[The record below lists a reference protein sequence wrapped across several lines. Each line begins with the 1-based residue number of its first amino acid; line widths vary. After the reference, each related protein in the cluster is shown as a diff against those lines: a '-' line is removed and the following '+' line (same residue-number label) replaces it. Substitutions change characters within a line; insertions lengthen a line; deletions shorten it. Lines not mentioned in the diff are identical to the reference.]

1 MVESILPSPYM
12 LSYIGQQHCRI
23 VAFSRCLVFEC
34 RMTALKVVGMDIL
47 PDGTPCLPNVIVLR
61 QISFFILEAAEPSLN
76 HDVICPPAFPVHA
89 LTDPIF
95 LYKVNVL
102 LTCELASLI
111 RIQDLRFRYFKGFF
125 QGGDHHPCIKSIIDF
140 PADNTAAVPVNHGRQ
155 IQESAPDGDIGNIDG
170 PCLVWSVYHCITQE
184 IRTYP
189 GLLHPLRKIHF
200 RINGINIHLIH
211 ITPCFASADLIST
224 GFQLRR
230 HLSGTPGW
238 IIRMQMVNDL
248 LTGQFFVRYWRAFII
263 NAGTIN
269 TEKPGTNRS
278 GELFSRQKVLD

>member
-1 MVESILPSPYM
+1 M

-34 RMTALKVVGMDIL
+34 GMTALKVVGVDIL

-95 LYKVNVL
+95 LYEVNVL
-102 LTCELASLI
+102 LTCELTSLI
-111 RIQDLRFRYFKGFF
+111 RIQDLRFRYFEGLF
-125 QGGDHHPCIKSIIDF
+125 QGVDHHPCIKSIIDF
-140 PADNTAAVPVNHGRQ
+140 PADNTAAVPVDHGCQ
-155 IQESAPDGDIGNIDG
+155 IQEPSPDGNIGNING
-170 PCLVWSVYHCITQE
+170 PCLVWPVYHRITQE
-184 IRTYP
+184 IGTYL

-200 RINGINIHLIH
+200 RINGINVHLIH

-238 IIRMQMVNDL
+238 IICMQMVNDL
-248 LTGQFFVRYWRAFII
+248 LAGQFFFRNRRAFII

-278 GELFSRQKVLD
+278 GEFFSRQKVLD

>member
-1 MVESILPSPYM
+1 MESILPSPYM

-47 PDGTPCLPNVIVLR
+47 PDGTRLPNIVLR

-89 LTDPIF
+89 LTD
-95 LYKVNVL
+95 VNVL

-170 PCLVWSVYHCITQE
+170 PITA
-184 IRTYP
+184 
-189 GLLHPLRKIHF
+189 LLTLACCMLRKIHF

-211 ITPCFASADLIST
+211 ITPCT
-224 GFQLRR
+224 
-230 HLSGTPGW
+230 
-238 IIRMQMVNDL
+238 
-248 LTGQFFVRYWRAFII
+248 
-263 NAGTIN
+263 
-269 TEKPGTNRS
+269 
-278 GELFSRQKVLD
+278 

>member
-1 MVESILPSPYM
+1 MPDSSIQPVSGIRVQNDGAQ
-12 LSYIGQQHCRI
+12 SCRYGYT
-23 VAFSRCLVFEC
+23 S
-34 RMTALKVVGMDIL
+34 
-47 PDGTPCLPNVIVLR
+47 DGTPCLPNVIVLR

-95 LYKVNVL
+95 LYKVNAL

-170 PCLVWSVYHCITQE
+170 PAWFGLSIT
-184 IRTYP
+184 
-189 GLLHPLRKIHF
+189 
-200 RINGINIHLIH
+200 
-211 ITPCFASADLIST
+211 A
-224 GFQLRR
+224 LRR
-230 HLSGTPGW
+230 
-238 IIRMQMVNDL
+238 R
-248 LTGQFFVRYWRAFII
+248 
-263 NAGTIN
+263 
-269 TEKPGTNRS
+269 
-278 GELFSRQKVLD
+278 

>member
-1 MVESILPSPYM
+1 
-12 LSYIGQQHCRI
+12 
-23 VAFSRCLVFEC
+23 
-34 RMTALKVVGMDIL
+34 MD
-47 PDGTPCLPNVIVLR
+47 
-61 QISFFILEAAEPSLN
+61 
-76 HDVICPPAFPVHA
+76 HA
-89 LTDPIF
+89 WF
-95 LYKVNVL
+95 
-102 LTCELASLI
+102 
-111 RIQDLRFRYFKGFF
+111 
-125 QGGDHHPCIKSIIDF
+125 
-140 PADNTAAVPVNHGRQ
+140 
-155 IQESAPDGDIGNIDG
+155 
-170 PCLVWSVYHCITQE
+170 WSVYHCITQE
-184 IRTYP
+184 IGTYP
-189 GLLHPLRKIHF
+189 GLLHPLRKISF
-200 RINGINIHLIH
+200 SDKWEINIHLIH

>member
-1 MVESILPSPYM
+1 M
-12 LSYIGQQHCRI
+12 LSYIWQQHCRI
-23 VAFSRCLVFEC
+23 VAFSRCLVVEC
-34 RMTALKVVGMDIL
+34 GMTALKVVSMDIL
-47 PDGTPCLPNVIVLR
+47 PDGTPCLTDVVILR
-61 QISFFILEAAEPSLN
+61 QISFFILEAAEPALN

-89 LTDPIF
+89 LADPIF
-95 LYKVNVL
+95 LYEVNVL
-102 LTCELASLI
+102 LTCELTSLV
-111 RIQDLRFRYFKGFF
+111 RIQDLRFRYFEGLF
-125 QGGDHHPCIKSIIDF
+125 QGVDHHPCIKSIIYF
-140 PADNTAAVPVNHGRQ
+140 PTDNTAAVPVDHGCQ
-155 IQESAPDGDIGNIDG
+155 IQEPSPNGNIGNING
-170 PCLVWSVYHCITQE
+170 PCLVWPVYHRITQE
-184 IRTYP
+184 IGTYL

-200 RINGINIHLIH
+200 RINGINVHLIH

>member
-1 MVESILPSPYM
+1 M

-111 RIQDLRFRYFKGFF
+111 RIQDLRFRYFKAFF
-125 QGGDHHPCIKSIIDF
+125 RAVITILVSRVSSTSQPTIQRLYQSI
-140 PADNTAAVPVNHGRQ
+140 TA
-155 IQESAPDGDIGNIDG
+155 
-170 PCLVWSVYHCITQE
+170 
-184 IRTYP
+184 
-189 GLLHPLRKIHF
+189 
-200 RINGINIHLIH
+200 
-211 ITPCFASADLIST
+211 
-224 GFQLRR
+224 
-230 HLSGTPGW
+230 
-238 IIRMQMVNDL
+238 
-248 LTGQFFVRYWRAFII
+248 VRYR
-263 NAGTIN
+263 NPRRMGT
-269 TEKPGTNRS
+269 
-278 GELFSRQKVLD
+278 